1 MSSLANIVR
10 DNLTGAWHLMLGRPE
25 GLNRL
30 DTSLEGFW
38 RSFAAVILLVPFGH
52 LLAMVSIVIELLK

>member
-1 MSSLANIVR
+1 MNVLAYLR
-10 DNLTGAWHLMLGRPE
+10 DNLAGAWQVMLGRPE

-38 RSFAAVILLVPFGH
+38 RSFAAIVLVVPIRCC
-52 LLAMVSIVIELLK
+52 SR